1 MTILDKA
8 LPHHVAR
15 MDARPISLI
24 LLLAG
29 GLAFW
34 LPHPAGAV
42 PACPEGTKVKQPDG
56 SVFVLRL
63 RGDEYVS
70 WNETADG
77 YAVLKDPADGYWKYA
92 QPVEGQAAFAIVP
105 GARVGLADPGAY
117 GLSRPVR
124 LDAAVLGAEIR
135 TRRLGA
141 QAAPAALPVPEVLPL
156 PLQTPDPEAPPP
168 QPPQLIPVSGTK
180 TIRNVVLLACFSNHW
195 NAAGGTV
202 NASYGRVSVGEYTN
216 LFNQVGHTTDSA
228 VGSVRD
234 YYKEVSYN
242 KLTVVSSIS
251 VWVKLPQSE
260 TYYGTDGTS
269 KDTNWLQM
277 IGDAITAADAAGFD
291 FSQGDSDGD
300 GWVDCLT
307 VIHSGHGQEIT
318 GNPSTCIWSK
328 QGELANYVTK
338 DGVKMKRCHTEPALR
353 GATSSTSI
361 IRIGTICHEM
371 GHFFGLPD
379 LYDYSALTDGIGD
392 WGIMGYGSWNG
403 TDGRRPAH
411 FCAYSKYMLGFV
423 KPAFTHS
430 AASATLARVEDNAA
444 VLLLRDG
451 MTNGEYFLV
460 ENRANT
466 GFDNDTASIYPG
478 LLISHVDSKS
488 SDNDLGTWAHPLVKI
503 EEADGDNTLG
513 TIEVSPDIMSEA
525 GDVWTGTSGLAGGFR
540 DQTGNTTANAM
551 RYQSGYYTRSDN
563 ASYYSYLRLTN
574 FSAAA
579 SVMSVDIQTLKT
591 TLTNQTVYSTGYMV
605 SWPACSQASQYEI
618 QEGLATIAPGFS
630 DGAESE
636 DAMYE
641 NWYLSG
647 NAAQSSA
654 GKNSGTSCYLFRRYS
669 YSTGSWYSPV
679 QTLTLQKP
687 FVVGSGFAV
696 SFYLMSHLYG
706 DSGDLKCQIS
716 KDSGE
721 TWYTLGSYNGYINT
735 WTQYAYNYAS
745 LTALGIYSG
754 DSCVIRFVLNTE
766 YALGWSGF
774 PEVGVAVDDIAISGV
789 AISGYG
795 GWVTLTNN
803 VTATSYAV
811 PARTNG
817 VYAYRVRAYANSAWQ
832 GYGTVGE
839 TTVVLPWVSLSLAG
853 PLMAE
858 AGAVAVVT
866 ATLSQLSPLP
876 VVVNLA
882 LSGTATET
890 NDFTAS
896 AVPHTIVIP
905 ANTWTG
911 TFALTAVQDLID
923 ETNETVIVDISSVLN
938 GMEFGTQQVTAT
950 IADDD
955 PPPGSFEEWVQNY
968 CPGMDL
974 PTALTND
981 YNADGVQN
989 GFDYAF
995 GPNLETN
1002 APLLNIFCL
1011 TNAPVVDIPK
1021 QLVSTVP
1028 YVGIAID
1035 MTRALASPSW
1045 TTNGLHAIDPASEPT
1060 NRCWYVPDATGTSG
1074 FFRVRGFLK

>member
-1 MTILDKA
+1 MTIRKKA
-8 LPHHVAR
+8 LPHLVAR
-15 MDARPISLI
+15 MDASPISLVF
-24 LLLAG
+24 LLAG
-29 GLAFW
+29 VLFFW

-42 PACPEGTKVKQPDG
+42 PACPDGTKVKQPDG
-56 SVFVLRL
+56 SVFVLQL
-63 RGDEYVS
+63 RGDEYFS
-70 WNETADG
+70 WTETADG
-77 YAVLKDPADGYWKYA
+77 YAVLMDPADGYWKYA

-105 GARVGLADPGAY
+105 GARVGSADPSAY

-124 LDAAVLGAEIR
+124 LDAAVLDAEIR
-135 TRRLGA
+135 TRRLGT
-141 QAAPAALPVPEVLPL
+141 QAAPAALPVPEAL
-156 PLQTPDPEAPPP
+156 PLQTPDPEEPPP

-180 TIRNVVLLACFSNHW
+180 TIRNVVLLASFSNHW
-195 NAAGGTV
+195 NSAGGTV
-202 NASYGRVSVGEYTN
+202 NASYGRVAVSEYSN
-216 LFNQVGHTTDSA
+216 LFNQVSHTSDGA

-242 KLTVVSSIS
+242 KLTVVSPVS

-260 TYYGTDGTS
+260 AYYGADGTS

-300 GWVDCLT
+300 GWVDGLT
-307 VIHSGHGQEIT
+307 VIHSGFGQEAS
-318 GNPSTCIWSK
+318 GSLSTCIWSK
-328 QGELANYVTK
+328 QGELASYVTK

-353 GATSSTSI
+353 SSSGTAI

-379 LYDYSALTDGIGD
+379 LYDYSPLTDGIGD

-430 AASATLARVEDNAA
+430 AAGATLARVEDNAA

-488 SDNDLGTWAHPLVKI
+488 ADNDLNTWAHPLVKI

-513 TIEVSPDIMSEA
+513 TIEVSTDIMSEA
-525 GDVWTGTSGLAGGFR
+525 GDVWTSSSGLAGGFR

-551 RYQSGYYTRSDN
+551 MYQSGYYTRSDN

-579 SVMSVDIQTLKT
+579 NVMSVDIQTLKT
-591 TLTNQTVYSTGYMV
+591 TLTNQTVFSTGYFV

-618 QEGLATIAPGFS
+618 QEGLGTVATSFS

-647 NAAQSSA
+647 NAGRSSA
-654 GKNSGTSCYLFRRYS
+654 GMNSGANSYLFRRYS
-669 YSTGSWYSPV
+669 YSANSWYSPV

-687 FVVGSGFAV
+687 FVVGSGVAI

-706 DSGDLKCQIS
+706 DCGDLKCQIS

-745 LTALGIYSG
+745 LTALGITSG

-766 YALGWSGF
+766 YTLGWSGF

-789 AISGYG
+789 AIGGYG
-795 GWVTLTNN
+795 GWVMLANN

-839 TTVVLPWVSLSLAG
+839 TTVVLPWVMLSLTG

-890 NDFTAS
+890 NDFTVS
-896 AVPHTIVIP
+896 AVSHMIVIP
-905 ANTWTG
+905 ANTLSG
-911 TFALTAVQDLID
+911 TLALTAVQDLID

-938 GMEFGTQQVTAT
+938 GEEFGLQQVTVT

-955 PPPGSFEEWVQNY
+955 PPPGSFEAWVQNY

-1011 TNAPVVDIPK
+1011 TNVPVVDIPK

-1035 MTRALASPSW
+1035 MTRVLDSPSW

-1060 NRCWYVPDATGTSG
+1060 NRCWYVPDTTGTSG